1 MVGRSGLVIAARTL
15 SVHTDYN
22 VLQTGKSSEIHRDFS
37 PTAAEMLVAGAAR
50 AVGIAAALVLNGAQ
64 PVVASAGE
72 VIFETKCA
80 ACHEGGGNVLQR
92 GKTLFP
98 AALASNGY
106 ATEEAIASLLVNGKG
121 QMPKYQGAIPSVS
134 KLTDEEI
141 REVAAFVLQKADA
154 EWK

>member
-1 MVGRSGLVIAARTL
+1 
-15 SVHTDYN
+15 
-22 VLQTGKSSEIHRDFS
+22 
-37 PTAAEMLVAGAAR
+37 MLVEAAR
-50 AVGIAAALVLNGAQ
+50 AVGIAAALILSGA
-64 PVVASAGE
+64 PPAFASGQGA
-72 VIFETKCA
+72 VIFETKCV

-98 AALASNGY
+98 AALAANGY
-106 ATEEAIASLLVNGKG
+106 ATEDAIASLLVNGKG

-141 REVAAFVLQKADA
+141 REVAAFVLQQAEA

>member
-1 MVGRSGLVIAARTL
+1 AQLRRWLAARRAPR
-15 SVHTDYN
+15 S
-22 VLQTGKSSEIHRDFS
+22 
-37 PTAAEMLVAGAAR
+37 MLLAR
-50 AVGIAAALVLNGAQ
+50 ACGVALAAVISMHSSSASEQGA
-64 PVVASAGE
+64 
-72 VIFETKCA
+72 VIFETKCV

-98 AALASNGY
+98 SALAANGY
-106 ATEEAIASLLVNGKG
+106 DTIDSMSKLLVNGKG

-141 REVAAFVLQKADA
+141 REVANFVLERAEA

>member
-1 MVGRSGLVIAARTL
+1 MYTRQEKAI
-15 SVHTDYN
+15 
-22 VLQTGKSSEIHRDFS
+22 EIHRDFS
-37 PTAAEMLVAGAAR
+37 PSVGGRRMLVAGAAR